1 LLDYELERT
10 MKFEMLS
17 KTMLPLTFAAVFGFA
32 AVPSARA
39 AGVIP
44 VGQTTNVEV
53 GQPAPDF
60 TLPDETGKLHHLA
73 DYRGRT
79 VIVAF
84 YPKDF
89 TAG

>member
-1 LLDYELERT
+1 LIL
-10 MKFEMLS
+10 F
-17 KTMLPLTFAAVFGFA
+17 KTWDRRIAVIVLFIAAACCASGA
-32 AVPSARA
+32 KADL
-39 AGVIP
+39 
-44 VGQTTNVEV
+44 EV

-60 TLPDETGKLHHLA
+60 ALPDQSGKIHRLA

-79 VIVAF
+79 VILAF

>member
-1 LLDYELERT
+1 MNR
-10 MKFEMLS
+10 
-17 KTMLPLTFAAVFGFA
+17 VHRG
-32 AVPSARA
+32 ARA
-39 AGVIP
+39 PFSLVLTAVLLLLGARTVRAAD
-44 VGQTTNVEV
+44 VEV

-60 TLPDETGKLHHLA
+60 HLLDQDSRPHSLS

-79 VIVAF
+79 LVLAF

>member
-1 LLDYELERT
+1 
-10 MKFEMLS
+10 MKQPF
-17 KTMLPLTFAAVFGFA
+17 PLILAACALAVCAPA
-32 AVPSARA
+32 ALA
-39 AGVIP
+39 AGP
-44 VGQTTNVEV
+44 QV

-60 TLPDETGKLHHLA
+60 RLPDQAGKMHRLS

-79 VIVAF
+79 VVLAF

>member
-1 LLDYELERT
+1 MMRLELRP
-10 MKFEMLS
+10 
-17 KTMLPLTFAAVFGFA
+17 KTLLPLALAAVIGFA
-32 AVPSARA
+32 AVPSART

-44 VGQTTNVEV
+44 VGQEASVEV

-60 TLPDETGKLHHLA
+60 TLPDETGKPHHLA

-79 VIVAF
+79 VILAF